1 VCSTGGGGAA
11 RRRQPAA
18 RLRLGS
24 KPGSGFDLLL
34 HTHTHH
40 ALMSSKCVLSRPDF
54 ALNGFL
60 PVGFQTDQKSREK
73 NGDPESVPGLAC
85 FDVLWPSHG
94 ITGTSSYNIWR
105 LHCVAGDMG
114 LIWVY
119 ASKIGKQ
126 FIWLFV

>member
-1 VCSTGGGGAA
+1 MVLLFGD
-11 RRRQPAA
+11 PAA
-18 RLRLGS
+18 RCGS
-24 KPGSGFDLLL
+24 ASAKPEAG
-34 HTHTHH
+34 
-40 ALMSSKCVLSRPDF
+40 SRPDF

-85 FDVLWPSHG
+85 FDVLCPSNG
-94 ITGTSSYNIWR
+94 ITGTSTYNIWR

>member
-1 VCSTGGGGAA
+1 MGSHGVAWGWHGPHGGAWG
-11 RRRQPAA
+11 RMRM
-18 RLRLGS
+18 G
-24 KPGSGFDLLL
+24 
-34 HTHTHH
+34 
-40 ALMSSKCVLSRPDF
+40 MNRPDF

-60 PVGFQTDQKSREK
+60 SVGFQTDKKSREK

-85 FDVLWPSHG
+85 FDVLCPSNG
-94 ITGTSSYNIWR
+94 ITGTSTYNIWR

-114 LIWVY
+114 LIWFY